1 MICLMRDDRE
11 IPVDDLPDWYVDDDV
26 NQGNVGEAL
35 LGLPQNVELDLLDQL
50 GGDVNLSGN
59 VVAAILHLE
68 DA

>member
-1 MICLMRDDRE
+1 MISLTDMLDDE
-11 IPVDDLPDWYVDDDV
+11 
-26 NQGNVGEAL
+26 NQGNGGEAL
-35 LGLPQNVELDLLDQL
+35 LGLPQNVELDLIDQL